1 MRISINELCGIR
13 TACAIICKDIKI
25 LIDNITVSNKALS
38 IMDITNETQRN
49 RAIIEDEIVDLV
61 LKHYGGFVMHGG
73 TAVWRCYGGNRFS
86 RDVDFYSNLN
96 ASEESL
102 FQKQFHKLLVES
114 GYPIREEKYNNKT
127 RTLHVIFKGA
137 FTTGKL
143 DITFAKAN
151 GIAAE
156 YQRVD
161 GAKRIVLSLSA
172 EALLNEKMDTYLD
185 KYVRQNHEIQDL
197 YDMVVLKNRIN
208 KPTASTRNKLSAFL
222 VRIKDVP
229 PKDEKRLKQLIV
241 SGVAPGFSDMIMLLE
256 RWLDDIGG

>member
-1 MRISINELCGIR
+1 LKILIDVLGWYR
-13 TACAIICKDIKI
+13 AAHAIICKDIKI
-25 LIDNITVSNKALS
+25 LIDNIIVSNKVLS

-49 RAIIEDEIVDLV
+49 RAIIEDEIVDLM

-137 FTTGKL
+137 FTTGKVDL
-143 DITFAKAN
+143 TFAKAN
-151 GIAAE
+151 GVAAE

-161 GAKRIVLSLSA
+161 GAKRIVLALSA
-172 EALLNEKMDTYLD
+172 EALLNEKMGTYLD
-185 KYVRQNHEIQDL
+185 KYARQDHEIQDL
-197 YDMVVLKNRIN
+197 YDMVVLKNRIS
-208 KPTASTRNKLSAFL
+208 KPTAATRNKLSAFL
-222 VRIKDVP
+222 DRIKDVP
-229 PKDEKRLKQLIV
+229 PKDEKRLKQLVIG
-241 SGVAPGFSDMIMLLE
+241 GVAPSFSDMIMLLE
-256 RWLDDIGG
+256 RWLDDTGR